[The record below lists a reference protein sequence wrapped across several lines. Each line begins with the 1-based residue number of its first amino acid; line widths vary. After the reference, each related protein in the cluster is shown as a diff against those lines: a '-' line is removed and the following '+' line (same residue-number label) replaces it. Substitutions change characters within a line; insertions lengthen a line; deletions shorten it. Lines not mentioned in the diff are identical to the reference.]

1 MSAGFDPV
9 VLSAQISE
17 IPEELKSSSKP
28 KPIPL
33 SRAQMAVPSQSA
45 TQNAGG
51 QVLFQLNSSN
61 GFIKPGSVMLKCR
74 VTLVSTGGATNGNT
88 VVAWANA
95 VRNSSSIIDRFTV
108 SSGAVLESINNYGS
122 SYVPTLL
129 LHCANQPYT
138 QNDDALLE
146 GAKRPVTGV
155 ATEAGVSSANTNGWR
170 DVVSPAPINTVNT
183 YVDVCIPL
191 YSNLFQNEQ
200 GYPLCLLAQN
210 TMVQLDLAQFGK
222 AFYIFGDANNTATDF
237 QVSNAFL
244 IYDLIQPSAEYIMA
258 LKDQMRQGMLYQI
271 PFVSALGSQFAK
283 QGQST
288 TVNWGVGCSSLKG
301 VTYSCL
307 VAPSTLGNAKYLIS
321 DNAVNG
327 AGANFRLFIDGQ
339 QSSSIIQD
347 TSSSRYACMSNVFGL
362 IGDVNRSTSAG
373 GEVTYNTTAYTV
385 SPTTYEANY
394 FVGGASTQKTNG
406 QLAMTGVQCNNLSF
420 IVETSANT
428 ATVIYANCWHDRIM
442 IIDSNG
448 TASIVI

>member
-1 MSAGFDPV
+1 MSAGFNPV

-17 IPEELKSSSKP
+17 VPEELKSSSKP

-33 SRAQMAVPSQSA
+33 SRAQMAVPSQSS
-45 TQNAGG
+45 TQNSGG

-74 VTLVSTGGATNGNT
+74 VTLVSAGNTSADT
-88 VVAWANA
+88 VVAWGNS

-108 SSGAVLESINNYGS
+108 SSNAVLESINNYGS

-146 GAKRPVTGV
+146 GAKRPTANANGSTSV
-155 ATEAGVSSANTNGWR
+155 ATNGWR
-170 DVVSPAPINTVNT
+170 DVANATAFNTVNT

-191 YSNLFQNEQ
+191 YSNLFQNEH
-200 GYPLCLLAQN
+200 GFPLCLLAQN
-210 TMVQLDLAQFGK
+210 TMIQLDLAQFGK
-222 AFYIFGDANNTATDF
+222 AFYISAGGTGIATDF

-244 IYDLIQPSAEYIMA
+244 VYDLIQPSPEYIMA

-283 QGQST
+283 QGAST
-288 TVNWGVGCSSLKG
+288 TVNWGVGVSSLKG
-301 VTYSCL
+301 VTYSTL
-307 VAPSTLGNAKYLIS
+307 VAPATITDAKYLTS

-327 AGANFRLFIDGQ
+327 AGCNFRLFVDGQ

-373 GEVTYNTTAYTV
+373 GDAIAYGTTAYTV
-385 SPTTYEANY
+385 SPITYEANY
-394 FVGGASTQKTNG
+394 FVGGASTSKTNG
-406 QLAMTGVQCNNLSF
+406 QLALTGTQCNNLSF
-420 IVETSANT
+420 ILETSAAN

-442 IIDSNG
+442 IVDANG